1 MTFVF
6 FVPNNICEVTSVFKY
21 KQQYYFVQFRLQSS
35 KGLLNTINNNFGT
48 LAFCKRWL
56 DRTGATKYQMALK
69 DLCDKGMY
77 KQAIK
82 HFFNI
87 TKNSLVI
94 FDSVSSEF
102 MIKVPKFNV

>member
-1 MTFVF
+1 MTYFQKNLNTLTFVF
-6 FVPNNICEVTSVFKY
+6 LYCVPNNICEVTSVFKY

-82 HFFNI
+82 TYF
-87 TKNSLVI
+87 
-94 FDSVSSEF
+94 
-102 MIKVPKFNV
+102 